1 MQDLRAG
8 PGVRLGSGTPFGRS
22 WLGVGRGTFGPLW
35 ISLEGFLEESVLNLS
50 ASAPGPSHH
59 RFMVTS
65 MPLPSACHAPPMTL
79 QGRRVLAVAGV
90 GTLEPAGVSPCPS
103 GPPLGKLGLLR
114 VVLMLRGLCCS
125 VAKSCP

>member
-79 QGRRVLAVAGV
+79 QGRRVLGEDLPNTWLLLDAR
-90 GTLEPAGVSPCPS
+90 
-103 GPPLGKLGLLR
+103 LGKSDCGPI
-114 VVLMLRGLCCS
+114 S
-125 VAKSCP
+125 F

>member
-1 MQDLRAG
+1 MQNLRAG

-50 ASAPGPSHH
+50 VSTPGPSHH
-59 RFMVTS
+59 SFMVTS

-90 GTLEPAGVSPCPS
+90 GTLEPS
-103 GPPLGKLGLLR
+103 GCQSLPAHLGHL
-114 VVLMLRGLCCS
+114 
-125 VAKSCP
+125 

>member
-1 MQDLRAG
+1 MGWG

-50 ASAPGPSHH
+50 VSTPGPSHH
-59 RFMVTS
+59 SFMVTS

-79 QGRRVLAVAGV
+79 QGRRVLAGGRGDSGAVRLSVLAG
-90 GTLEPAGVSPCPS
+90 PS
-103 GPPLGKLGLLR
+103 GPPLGKLGLLG
-114 VVLMLRGLCCS
+114 VVLMLRGLCCCS